1 MTCWISCVDPDRL
14 VETVAGSH
22 RIGSLLEEV
31 DGSSGMA
38 VVQLVEIVHCIVL
51 AKSLKRCERF

>member
-1 MTCWISCVDPDRL
+1 MRCSISCVDLDGL
-14 VETVAGSH
+14 GETVAGSD

-31 DGSSGMA
+31 YGSSVM
-38 VVQLVEIVHCIVL
+38 VVVVEIVHCIVL